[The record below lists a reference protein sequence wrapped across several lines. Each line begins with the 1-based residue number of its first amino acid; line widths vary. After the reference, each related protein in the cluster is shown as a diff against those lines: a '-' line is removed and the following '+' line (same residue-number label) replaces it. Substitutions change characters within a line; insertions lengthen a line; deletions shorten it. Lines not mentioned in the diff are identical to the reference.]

1 MENTAVV
8 SSHLISCVLG
18 IHVCFVNDCMV
29 HFIVMVLHFFLSMF
43 NLWNVIFSIETWTEV
58 VKMAVVPMLSV
69 FFTVFF
75 SFLFLFVFMYLVVE
89 FFIVTEQKVIVTLPS
104 FLSAES
110 VSSLWSQCSI
120 SGVLDYS
127 WYQSWLIKWYK
138 PSTRLH
144 VWAHTYKPSLKCT
157 KIYSALGISVKLTT
171 HTTQAHKFNLC
182 LFINLLNGQPWQAS
196 CFIEKPP
203 LSFTVFFLS
212 FFFQT
217 YRVLP
222 RWFMTRKIWILRS
235 DLDWLKHT
243 MVFVF

>member
-1 MENTAVV
+1 MNRSCENG
-8 SSHLISCVLG
+8 SRSHAIS
-18 IHVCFVNDCMV
+18 
-29 HFIVMVLHFFLSMF
+29 FFL
-43 NLWNVIFSIETWTEV
+43 L
-58 VKMAVVPMLSV
+58 
-69 FFTVFF
+69 FF

-110 VSSLWSQCSI
+110 VSSLWSQYSI
-120 SGVLDYS
+120 SGILDYS

-212 FFFQT
+212 FFFSNIQST
-217 YRVLP
+217 SQMVYDEE
-222 RWFMTRKIWILRS
+222 
-235 DLDWLKHT
+235 DLNPSFWPWLVETHYGFCFLGELSISAGRC
-243 MVFVF
+243 MSSISVCGLNYVSVVSNLLLIDFFFY

>member
-1 MENTAVV
+1 
-8 SSHLISCVLG
+8 
-18 IHVCFVNDCMV
+18 MV

-43 NLWNVIFSIETWTEV
+43 NLWNVIFSKETWTEV

-69 FFTVFF
+69 FFTGFFFHVFGCWIF
-75 SFLFLFVFMYLVVE
+75 HRHW
-89 FFIVTEQKVIVTLPS
+89 TKVIVTLPS

-120 SGVLDYS
+120 SGILDYS

-144 VWAHTYKPSLKCT
+144 VWVHTYKPSVKCT

-171 HTTQAHKFNLC
+171 HTSQAHKFNLC

-212 FFFQT
+212 FFFSNIQST
-217 YRVLP
+217 
-222 RWFMTRKIWILRS
+222 S
-235 DLDWLKHT
+235 Q
-243 MVFVF
+243 MVFDEEDLNPSFWPWLVETHKGFCF